1 MECCSTA
8 ATAKPVSRKAFL
20 EQKLKNF
27 QAYLEPLCTT
37 EKQKARLAEYNDVDY
52 VMPFLLQ
59 AVALKTAGTLPEAV
73 RAFTA
78 EFSPPDPEAFHAKV
92 ERYINMFCEVLTS

>member
-8 ATAKPVSRKAFL
+8 PHPATVSRKAFL

-27 QAYLEPLCTT
+27 RAFLEPLCVTDA
-37 EKQKARLAEYNDVDY
+37 QKARLAEYSDIES

-59 AVALKTAGTLPEAV
+59 ALALRTAGTLPA
-73 RAFTA
+73 AISSFTA
-78 EFSPPDPEAFHAKV
+78 EFTAPDQPAFHAKV
-92 ERYINMFCEVLTS
+92 ERYISMFCDVLTS

>member
-8 ATAKPVSRKAFL
+8 ATTISRKSFL

-27 QAYLEPLCTT
+27 RAFLEPLCTT
-37 EKQKARLAEYNDVDY
+37 DAQKARLAEYNDVDS

-59 AVALKTAGTLPEAV
+59 ALTLKTAGTLTIAINSF
-73 RAFTA
+73 AA
-78 EFSPPDPEAFHAKV
+78 EFTPPDAEAFRTKV
-92 ERYINMFCEVLTS
+92 ERYINMFCDVLTS